1 MKRSAIGYQQESK
14 ELDADDM
21 LQFASPADL
30 RSFGLIPELIGRFPV
45 LTYLKPLDEKALRQI
60 LTEPKNALC
69 KQYIHLFKLDGIQLR
84 FEASG
89 LDYLVEKAVEFKLGA
104 RGLRSIMEA
113 VLNEA
118 MFEMPG
124 GDKKELVVSRTFAE
138 SRFNDDHQTGLRV
151 A

>member
-1 MKRSAIGYQQESK
+1 MQYA
-14 ELDADDM
+14 AH
-21 LQFASPADL
+21 ADL
-30 RSFGLIPELIGRFPV
+30 KSFGLIPELIGRFPV
-45 LTYLKPLDEKALRQI
+45 LTHLKPLDASALRRI

-69 KQYIHLFKLDGIQLR
+69 KQYIQLFALDGIELK

-89 LDYLVEKAVEFKLGA
+89 LDYLVEKAVEYKLGA

-118 MFEMPG
+118 MYEMPG
-124 GDKKELVVSRTFAE
+124 GEKKKLIINRKFAE
-138 SRFNDDHQTGLRV
+138 SRFSGDKNSGLRV